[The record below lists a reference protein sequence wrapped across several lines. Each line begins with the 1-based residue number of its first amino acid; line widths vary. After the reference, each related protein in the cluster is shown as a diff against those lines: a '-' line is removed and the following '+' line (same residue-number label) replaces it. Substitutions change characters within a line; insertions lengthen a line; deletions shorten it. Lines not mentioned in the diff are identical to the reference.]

1 MSTTTT
7 SIIGIIFVMLVTI
20 GAIIYYAW
28 RKNEYGDRVGYT
40 RQVLMAVVMILAY
53 GINSILFVIYVI

>member
-1 MSTTTT
+1 MSVTTT
-7 SIIGIIFVMLVTI
+7 SILGIVFVMLATI

-28 RKNEYGDRVGYT
+28 RKNEYGDRIGYT
-40 RQVLMAVVMILAY
+40 WQVLMAVVMILAY

>member
-1 MSTTTT
+1 MSTTTI

-20 GAIIYYAW
+20 GAIVYYAW
-28 RKNEYGDRVGYT
+28 RKNEYGDRIGYT
-40 RQVLMAVVMILAY
+40 WQVLMAVVMILAY

>member
-28 RKNEYGDRVGYT
+28 RKNEYGDRIGYT
-40 RQVLMAVVMILAY
+40 WQVLMAVVMILAY